1 MIILALPT
9 DKNGSFVSKYA
20 EPEPWASVDAT
31 PENPWYPFEGRLW
44 FDFAHHHFVRV
55 QASEDHINT
64 SLDLLKAAVTKGNRD
79 LKFPWLSAKKMY
91 ETIDQI
97 QAGPAPFR
105 SYHFQYHGPMP
116 PSPPKWMTQ
125 TYELY
130 ARDPCLVLQQQL
142 ATPEFADQFTPVP
155 YRRFKAGGD
164 RIFSNLMSGDW
175 AWDQAVKCFLLSLQ
189 WYLTVAPRIR

>member
-9 DKNGSFVSKYA
+9 DKNGTFVSEYA
-20 EPEPWASVDAT
+20 EPKPWESVDAK
-31 PENPWYPFEGRLW
+31 PGNPWHPFEGRLW

-55 QASEDHINT
+55 QASEDNINVN
-64 SLDLLKAAVTKGNRD
+64 LDLLKAAVTKGNGD
-79 LKFPWLSAKKMY
+79 LQFPWLSAKKMY

-97 QAGPAPFR
+97 QAGPAPFCT
-105 SYHFQYHGPMP
+105 YYFQYRGPMP

-130 ARDPCLVLQQQL
+130 ARDPRLVLQQQL

-155 YRRFKAGGD
+155 YRRFKANGD

-175 AWDQAVKCFLLSLQ
+175 AWNQAVKIFLFSSMP
-189 WYLTVAPRIR
+189 VVSDCCA